1 MHSELRVWLALCQN
15 VCLCL
20 QVFTREEL
28 EMVAELC
35 KKYDVICLMDEVYEW
50 LIYSGTKHVR
60 MGETSI
66 MTSSLNPLI
75 LLLYFTQPR
84 CQGCGREPS
93 LLGVLARPSPQLAG
107 RYVYYTRTHSKEE
120 TLQLYFKNR
129 CCCTDGVGDRS
140 RAPCEAHA
148 DNARQHWLLLPNPTT
163 GTLDRKPTPLS

>member
-1 MHSELRVWLALCQN
+1 MSKHKLPKIESKMHSELRVWLTLCQN

-66 MTSSLNPLI
+66 MTSSLNPLTLLYNYTSPSLVARDVGENHHCWECWQDLLRNWLEGMRTI
-75 LLLYFTQPR
+75 ALGHIQRRKLLQKLLLLYR
-84 CQGCGREPS
+84 W
-93 LLGVLARPSPQLAG
+93 
-107 RYVYYTRTHSKEE
+107 
-120 TLQLYFKNR
+120 
-129 CCCTDGVGDRS
+129 DGG
-140 RAPCEAHA
+140 
-148 DNARQHWLLLPNPTT
+148 
-163 GTLDRKPTPLS
+163 